1 MICFIRYPV
10 RFIPFRPTYSSPT
23 ASTPRMTPFYRAYR
37 YRRGCVDKFIKW
49 RVRLIFFVCNV
60 GTIPYLC
67 IVGRRVVALA
77 P

>member
-1 MICFIRYPV
+1 
-10 RFIPFRPTYSSPT
+10 
-23 ASTPRMTPFYRAYR
+23 MTPFYRAYR